1 MSVIKSGWSAE
12 RPRKSRR
19 SLHDS
24 IDTPLEPVRPVN
36 DAELLAEWIAGDRRR
51 ARNVCL
57 IALYQVQGFDFNTL
71 CQAFGM
77 KKPAISL
84 AISRTKA
91 ALQYWAAHG
100 RYHGTAAEEID
111 DEEQSVDR
119 QLRLPF
125 PEA

>member
-1 MSVIKSGWSAE
+1 MAVVDQVTEA
-12 RPRKSRR
+12 RQTPDAPL
-19 SLHDS
+19 SLAAIFGDW
-24 IDTPLEPVRPVN
+24 V
-36 DAELLAEWIAGDRRR
+36 AGDRRR
-51 ARNVCL
+51 ARNLCL
-57 IALYQVQGFDFNTL
+57 IALYETQGFDFNVL

-100 RYHGTAAEEID
+100 RYHGTGAEEID